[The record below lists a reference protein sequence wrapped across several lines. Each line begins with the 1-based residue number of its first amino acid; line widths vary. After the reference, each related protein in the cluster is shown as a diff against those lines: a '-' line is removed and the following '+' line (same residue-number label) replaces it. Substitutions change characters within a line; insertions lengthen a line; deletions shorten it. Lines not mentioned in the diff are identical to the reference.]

1 MNYREDL
8 RMSVRSV
15 VGRPA
20 ESLLL
25 SLGVALAVGATAA
38 GIALAG
44 RTNEQSRELLSSPRF
59 REIVVAAREDAEEMD
74 LPAQVQTSTELV
86 QLTASDLE
94 ARSVTQ
100 AIQHAYLANRTAFRF
115 GESGF
120 GQGGGQNQGQGGEQN
135 QGQGAQGQGAQGQG
149 TQGQGTQAQGQAP
162 QAGQAAGGQTAGG
175 QSQGGQFQRGQ
186 GGQFQGGQGGQAA
199 AGQIQ
204 RQRGQGQQVQAQGQT
219 QGPGQGQQ
227 AQGRPGQGRQAGQP
241 QQNQAQGQA
250 SEGQQA
256 DAQTNASPAWQPVAA
271 PEGPQP
277 QIEFAEGWEVTP
289 EFFDAWGLTAAQ
301 GDVFQAADV
310 DRGEPLLVLGSAL
323 GATLFEDGEAVG
335 RQVLARNQLYRIIG
349 VLEPSGTEV
358 DDLAIAPARIAAQQ
372 FQGFRGRFA
381 ALRTN
386 LRFMVD
392 DPDQLE
398 QARAQLVN
406 WFDSSHGTGA
416 VAISVPRAEAEATAD
431 RNGRLATVILFLAL
445 SALLIAAVNVT
456 NIFFSRAVR
465 KRRTVGILK
474 AVGAS
479 IRQVFTVFFLEALA
493 IGAVGAAVGLGLS
506 ALLSRLMEETIGFGA
521 LQIGLIVIGVLVS
534 WGIVAVFNVV
544 PASAAA
550 RVPAAE
556 AIRYE

>member
-1 MNYREDL
+1 MKYREDL

-15 VGRPA
+15 IGRPA

-44 RTNEQSRELLSSPRF
+44 RTSEQSRELLSSPRY
-59 REIVVAAREDAEEMD
+59 REIVVAAREDADEMD
-74 LPAQVQTSTELV
+74 LPAQIQTSTEV
-86 QLTASDLE
+86 VMLTAADLE

-100 AIQHAYLANRTAFRF
+100 AIQYAYLANRTGFRF

-120 GQGGGQNQGQGGEQN
+120 GRGGGTQTQG
-135 QGQGAQGQGAQGQG
+135 QGQGAQAQG
-149 TQGQGTQAQGQAP
+149 TQTQAQGTQAQQQGQA
-162 QAGQAAGGQTAGG
+162 G
-175 QSQGGQFQRGQ
+175 QGGQFQRAQGGQFQGAQGAQAGRAGQTQGGQ
-186 GGQFQGGQGGQAA
+186 GGQFQ
-199 AGQIQ
+199 
-204 RQRGQGQQVQAQGQT
+204 RQPGQGQPAGT
-219 QGPGQGQQ
+219 QGQGQQ
-227 AQGRPGQGRQAGQP
+227 AQGQ
-241 QQNQAQGQA
+241 QAQGQQA
-250 SEGQQA
+250 QGQQA
-256 DAQTNASPAWQPVAA
+256 DGQSSASPAWEPVAA

-277 QIEFAEGWEVTP
+277 QIELVEGLEVTP
-289 EFFDAWGLTAAQ
+289 EFFAAWNLAAAE
-301 GDVFQAADV
+301 GDVFQMADLER
-310 DRGEPLLVLGSAL
+310 DEPLLVLGSEL
-323 GATLFEDGEAVG
+323 GATLFEDGESVG

-349 VLEPSGTEV
+349 VLEPSGTEM
-358 DDLAIAPARIAAQQ
+358 DDLAFTPARIAAQQ
-372 FQGFRGRFA
+372 FEGLGGRFR

-392 DPDQLE
+392 DPAQLE
-398 QARAQLVN
+398 QARAQLAN
-406 WFDSSHGTGA
+406 WFDSSHGVGA
-416 VAISVPRAEAEATAD
+416 VAISVPREEAEATSD

-465 KRRTVGILK
+465 KQRSVGILK

-493 IGAVGAAVGLGLS
+493 IGAIGAGVGFGLS

-521 LQIGLIVIGVLVS
+521 LEIGLIVVGVLIS
-534 WGIVAVFNVV
+534 WAIVAVFNVV

>member
-15 VGRPA
+15 IGRPA

-44 RTNEQSRELLSSPRF
+44 RTSEQSQELLSSTRY
-59 REIVVAAREDAEEMD
+59 REIVVAAREDADEMD
-74 LPAQVQTSTELV
+74 LPAQVQTSTELTV
-86 QLTASDLE
+86 LTAADLE

-100 AIQHAYLANRTAFRF
+100 AIQYAYLANRTGFRF

-120 GQGGGQNQGQGGEQN
+120 NRGQGQNQGQNQN
-135 QGQGAQGQGAQGQG
+135 QGTQAQTQGGQGAQGSQPQGQQGGQGAQI
-149 TQGQGTQAQGQAP
+149 
-162 QAGQAAGGQTAGG
+162 
-175 QSQGGQFQRGQ
+175 QRGQ
-186 GGQFQGGQGGQAA
+186 GGQQGAQGGQQGAQGGQASQFQ
-199 AGQIQ
+199 G
-204 RQRGQGQQVQAQGQT
+204 QRGQGQRAQGQRA
-219 QGPGQGQQ
+219 QGQQ
-227 AQGRPGQGRQAGQP
+227 AQGQLA
-241 QQNQAQGQA
+241 
-250 SEGQQA
+250 EGQQA
-256 DAQTNASPAWQPVAA
+256 EARTAATVAA

-277 QIEFAEGWEVTP
+277 QLELVEGLEVSP
-289 EFFDAWGLTAAQ
+289 EFFSAWELVAAAGSLFTTA
-301 GDVFQAADV
+301 DME
-310 DRGEPLLVLGSAL
+310 RGEPILVLGSEI
-323 GATLFEDGEAVG
+323 GATLFEDGESVG
-335 RQVLARNQLYRIIG
+335 RQVLARNQLYRITG
-349 VLEPSGTEV
+349 VLEPSGTEM
-358 DDLAIAPARIAAQQ
+358 DELAFTPARILSSQ
-372 FQGFRGRFA
+372 FQGSRWG

-386 LRFMVD
+386 LRFTVE
-392 DPDQLE
+392 DPADLDE
-398 QARAQLVN
+398 ARAQLVN
-406 WFDSSHGTGA
+406 WFDSAYGMGA
-416 VAISVPRAEAEATAD
+416 VAISIPREEAEATTD

-465 KRRTVGILK
+465 KRRSVGILK

-493 IGAVGAAVGLGLS
+493 IGAVGAGVGFGLS

-521 LQIGLIVIGVLVS
+521 LQIGLIVVGVLAS
-534 WGIVAVFNVV
+534 WAIVAVFNVV

-550 RVPAAE
+550 RTPAAE

>member
-86 QLTASDLE
+86 QLTAADLE

-100 AIQHAYLANRTAFRF
+100 AIQYGYLANRTGFRF
-115 GESGF
+115 GESGL
-120 GQGGGQNQGQGGEQN
+120 GQGGGQN

-149 TQGQGTQAQGQAP
+149 AQGQGTQAQGQAP
-162 QAGQAAGGQTAGG
+162 QDGQAASG
-175 QSQGGQFQRGQ
+175 QSGGGQ

-199 AGQIQ
+199 GGQFQ
-204 RQRGQGQQVQAQGQT
+204 RQPGQGQQVQAQGQT

-227 AQGRPGQGRQAGQP
+227 AQGQPGQGRQAGQP
-241 QQNQAQGQA
+241 QQNQAQGQE
-250 SEGQQA
+250 SQGRQA

-277 QIEFAEGWEVTP
+277 QIEFVEGWEVTP

-310 DRGEPLLVLGSAL
+310 DRGEPLLVLGSTL
-323 GATLFEDGEAVG
+323 GATLFEDGQAVG
-335 RQVLARNQLYRIIG
+335 RHVLARNQLYRIIG

-358 DDLAIAPARIAAQQ
+358 DDLAIEPARIAAQQ
-372 FQGFRGRFA
+372 FQGFRARFA

-465 KRRTVGILK
+465 KRRSVGILK

-479 IRQVFTVFFLEALA
+479 IRQVFTVFFLEALV

>member
-15 VGRPA
+15 IGRPA

-44 RTNEQSRELLSSPRF
+44 RTNEQSRELLSAPRF
-59 REIVVAAREDAEEMD
+59 REIVVAAREDADEMD
-74 LPAQVQTSTELV
+74 LPAQVQTSTEV
-86 QLTASDLE
+86 SILTAADLE

-100 AIQHAYLANRTAFRF
+100 AIQYAYLANRTGFWF

-120 GQGGGQNQGQGGEQN
+120 RQGGGGQNQSEGQNQGQGT
-135 QGQGAQGQGAQGQG
+135 QGQGAQGQG
-149 TQGQGTQAQGQAP
+149 TQTQTQAQS
-162 QAGQAAGGQTAGG
+162 QAGQGGQASSG
-175 QSQGGQFQRGQ
+175 QSQGGQAARQ
-186 GGQFQGGQGGQAA
+186 GQGGQAA
-199 AGQIQ
+199 GSQFQ
-204 RQRGQGQQVQAQGQT
+204 RQPGQGQQVQAQGQT
-219 QGPGQGQQ
+219 QGQGQGQQ
-227 AQGRPGQGRQAGQP
+227 AQG
-241 QQNQAQGQA
+241 
-250 SEGQQA
+250 QQA
-256 DAQTNASPAWQPVAA
+256 DASTAASPERVAA

-277 QIEFAEGWEVTP
+277 QIDFVEGWEVTP
-289 EFFDAWGLTAAQ
+289 EFFAAWGLAAAE
-301 GDVFQAADV
+301 GDVFQASDV
-310 DRGEPLLVLGSAL
+310 DRGEPLLVLGSTL
-323 GATLFEDGEAVG
+323 GATLFEDGESVG
-335 RQVLARNQLYRIIG
+335 RQVLSRNQLYRIIG

-358 DDLAIAPARIAAQQ
+358 DSLAFAPAVIAAGQ
-372 FQGFRGRFA
+372 FQGFGGRFR

-386 LRFMVD
+386 LRFMVE

-398 QARAQLVN
+398 EARAQLVN
-406 WFDSSHGTGA
+406 WFDSSHGVGA
-416 VAISVPRAEAEATAD
+416 VAISVPREEAEATAD

-493 IGAVGAAVGLGLS
+493 IGAVGAVVGLGLS

-521 LQIGLIVIGVLVS
+521 LQIGLIVVGVLVS

>member
-15 VGRPA
+15 IGRPA

-44 RTNEQSRELLSSPRF
+44 RTNEQSRELLSSPRY
-59 REIVVAAREDAEEMD
+59 REIVVAAREDADEMD
-74 LPAQVQTSTELV
+74 LPAQVQTSTEV
-86 QLTASDLE
+86 SILTAVDLE

-100 AIQHAYLANRTAFRF
+100 AIQYAYLANRTGFWF

-120 GQGGGQNQGQGGEQN
+120 RQGGGQNQSEGQN
-135 QGQGAQGQGAQGQG
+135 QGQGTQGQGAQGQG
-149 TQGQGTQAQGQAP
+149 TQTQTQTQTQGQAGQGG
-162 QAGQAAGGQTAGG
+162 QASSGQSRGGQAAQQGQGGQAAGGQ
-175 QSQGGQFQRGQ
+175 FQR
-186 GGQFQGGQGGQAA
+186 
-199 AGQIQ
+199 
-204 RQRGQGQQVQAQGQT
+204 RPGQGQQVQAQGQT
-219 QGPGQGQQ
+219 QGQQAQDQQAQDQQAQGQQ
-227 AQGRPGQGRQAGQP
+227 AQGQ
-241 QQNQAQGQA
+241 QAQ
-250 SEGQQA
+250 GQQA
-256 DAQTNASPAWQPVAA
+256 DASTAASPERVAPPA
-271 PEGPQP
+271 GPQP
-277 QIEFAEGWEVTP
+277 QIDFVEGWEVTP
-289 EFFDAWGLTAAQ
+289 EFFAAWGLAAAE
-301 GDVFQAADV
+301 GDVFQASDV
-310 DRGEPLLVLGSAL
+310 DRGEPLLVLGSTL
-323 GATLFEDGEAVG
+323 GATLFEDGESVG
-335 RQVLARNQLYRIIG
+335 RQVLSRNQLYRIIG

-358 DDLAIAPARIAAQQ
+358 DSLAFSPAVIAAGQ
-372 FQGFRGRFA
+372 FQGFGGRFR

-386 LRFMVD
+386 LRFMVE

-398 QARAQLVN
+398 EARAQLVN
-406 WFDSSHGTGA
+406 WFDSSHGVGA
-416 VAISVPRAEAEATAD
+416 VAISVPREEAEATAD

-521 LQIGLIVIGVLVS
+521 LQIGLIVVGVLVS

>member
-1 MNYREDL
+1 M
-8 RMSVRSV
+8 
-15 VGRPA
+15 
-20 ESLLL
+20 
-25 SLGVALAVGATAA
+25 
-38 GIALAG
+38 
-44 RTNEQSRELLSSPRF
+44 
-59 REIVVAAREDAEEMD
+59 
-74 LPAQVQTSTELV
+74 
-86 QLTASDLE
+86 
-94 ARSVTQ
+94 
-100 AIQHAYLANRTAFRF
+100 
-115 GESGF
+115 
-120 GQGGGQNQGQGGEQN
+120 
-135 QGQGAQGQGAQGQG
+135 
-149 TQGQGTQAQGQAP
+149 
-162 QAGQAAGGQTAGG
+162 
-175 QSQGGQFQRGQ
+175 
-186 GGQFQGGQGGQAA
+186 
-199 AGQIQ
+199 
-204 RQRGQGQQVQAQGQT
+204 
-219 QGPGQGQQ
+219 
-227 AQGRPGQGRQAGQP
+227 
-241 QQNQAQGQA
+241 
-250 SEGQQA
+250 
-256 DAQTNASPAWQPVAA
+256 
-271 PEGPQP
+271 
-277 QIEFAEGWEVTP
+277 EGWEVTP
-289 EFFDAWGLTAAQ
+289 EFFDAWGLTAAE

-310 DRGEPLLVLGSAL
+310 DRGEPLLVLGSTL

-349 VLEPSGTEV
+349 VLEPSGTDV
-358 DDLAIAPARIAAQQ
+358 DELALTPALIAAEQ

-392 DPDQLE
+392 DPEQLE
-398 QARAQLVN
+398 EARAQLTN
-406 WFDSSHGTGA
+406 WFDSSHGAGA

-479 IRQVFTVFFLEALA
+479 IRQVFTVFFLEAMA

-521 LQIGLIVIGVLVS
+521 LQIGLIVVGVLAS

>member
-44 RTNEQSRELLSSPRF
+44 RTAEQSNELLSSPRY
-59 REIVVAAREDAEEMD
+59 REIVVAAREDADEMD
-74 LPAQVQTSTELV
+74 LPAQVQTSTEV
-86 QLTASDLE
+86 SILTAADLE

-100 AIQHAYLANRTAFRF
+100 AIGYAYLANRTGFWF
-115 GESGF
+115 GDSGF
-120 GQGGGQNQGQGGEQN
+120 GQRGGGQNQGQGG
-135 QGQGAQGQGAQGQG
+135 QGQG
-149 TQGQGTQAQGQAP
+149 TQTQGTDPGQQS
-162 QAGQAAGGQTAGG
+162 QAGQSNQAA
-175 QSQGGQFQRGQ
+175 GGQFQRGQ
-186 GGQFQGGQGGQAA
+186 GGQATQQGQGGQFQRQGGQAQGGQAA
-199 AGQIQ
+199 
-204 RQRGQGQQVQAQGQT
+204 QRGQLQRQ
-219 QGPGQGQQ
+219 PGQGQQ
-227 AQGRPGQGRQAGQP
+227 AQAGQGQ
-241 QQNQAQGQA
+241 QAQ
-250 SEGQQA
+250 GQQA
-256 DAQTNASPAWQPVAA
+256 DAGTAASPAWQPVAP

-277 QIEFAEGWEVTP
+277 QIEFVEGWEVTP
-289 EFFDAWGLTAAQ
+289 EFFKAWGLAAAE
-301 GDVFQAADV
+301 GDVFQAADL
-310 DRGEPLLVLGSAL
+310 DRGEPLLVLGSTL
-323 GATLFEDGEAVG
+323 GATLFEDGESVG
-335 RQVLARNQLYRIIG
+335 RQVLSRNQLYRIIG

-358 DDLAIAPARIAAQQ
+358 DSLAFAPAVIAAEQ
-372 FQGFRGRFA
+372 FQGFRGRFR

-398 QARAQLVN
+398 EARAQLAN
-406 WFDSSHGTGA
+406 WFDSAHGVGA
-416 VAISVPRAEAEATAD
+416 VAISVPREEAEATAD

-479 IRQVFTVFFLEALA
+479 IRQVFTVFFLEAMA

-521 LQIGLIVIGVLVS
+521 LQIGLIVVGVLVS

>member
-15 VGRPA
+15 IGRPA

-44 RTNEQSRELLSSPRF
+44 RTNEQSRELLASPRY
-59 REIVVAAREDAEEMD
+59 REIVVAAREDADEMD
-74 LPAQVQTSTELV
+74 LPAQVQTTTEAVL
-86 QLTASDLE
+86 LTAADLE

-100 AIQHAYLANRTAFRF
+100 AIQYAYLANRTGFWF
-115 GESGF
+115 GETGL
-120 GQGGGQNQGQGGEQN
+120 GRGGAQ
-135 QGQGAQGQGAQGQG
+135 QGQGAQAQSSQ
-149 TQGQGTQAQGQAP
+149 TQAQEQGSQQGQPA
-162 QAGQAAGGQTAGG
+162 QAAGGG
-175 QSQGGQFQRGQ
+175 QAASGQFQRQ
-186 GGQFQGGQGGQAA
+186 
-199 AGQIQ
+199 
-204 RQRGQGQQVQAQGQT
+204 
-219 QGPGQGQQ
+219 PGQEQQ
-227 AQGRPGQGRQAGQP
+227 SQA
-241 QQNQAQGQA
+241 NQEQDG
-250 SEGQQA
+250 QA
-256 DAQTNASPAWQPVAA
+256 DAQRSASPDGQRAVA

-277 QIEFAEGWEVTP
+277 QIDFVEGWEVTP
-289 EFFDAWGLTAAQ
+289 EFFTAWGLTAAE
-301 GDVFQAADV
+301 GDVFQAADL
-310 DRGEPLLVLGSAL
+310 DRGEPLLVLGSTL
-323 GATLFEDGEAVG
+323 GATLFEDGQAVG
-335 RQVLARNQLYRIIG
+335 RQVLSRNQLYRIVG
-349 VLEPSGTEV
+349 VLAPSGTEA
-358 DDLAIAPARIAAQQ
+358 DSLAFTAARIAGDQLLT
-372 FQGFRGRFA
+372 GRFGG
-381 ALRTN
+381 LRTN

-392 DPDQLE
+392 HPDQLE
-398 QARAQLVN
+398 QARAQLAN
-406 WFDSSHGTGA
+406 WFDSSHGVGA
-416 VAISVPRAEAEATAD
+416 VAISVPREEAEATAD

>member
-15 VGRPA
+15 IGRPA

-44 RTNEQSRELLSSPRF
+44 RTNEQSRELLSAPRY
-59 REIVVAAREDAEEMD
+59 REIVVAAREDADEMD
-74 LPAQVQTSTELV
+74 LPAQVQTSTEV
-86 QLTASDLE
+86 SILTAADLE

-100 AIQHAYLANRTAFRF
+100 AIQYAYLANRTGFWF

-120 GQGGGQNQGQGGEQN
+120 RQGRGQNEGQN
-135 QGQGAQGQGAQGQG
+135 AQGQNAQGQG
-149 TQGQGTQAQGQAP
+149 TQTQAQS
-162 QAGQAAGGQTAGG
+162 QAGQGGQASSG
-175 QSQGGQFQRGQ
+175 QSQGGQAARQ
-186 GGQFQGGQGGQAA
+186 GQGGQA
-199 AGQIQ
+199 GQ
-204 RQRGQGQQVQAQGQT
+204 RQPGQGQQVQAQGQAQGQT
-219 QGPGQGQQ
+219 QGQGQGQQ
-227 AQGRPGQGRQAGQP
+227 AQA
-241 QQNQAQGQA
+241 QNAQ
-250 SEGQQA
+250 GQQA
-256 DAQTNASPAWQPVAA
+256 DASTAASPEVVAP

-277 QIEFAEGWEVTP
+277 QIDFVEGWEVTP
-289 EFFDAWGLTAAQ
+289 EFFAAWGLAAAE
-301 GDVFQAADV
+301 GDVFQASDV
-310 DRGEPLLVLGSAL
+310 DRGEPLLVLGSTL
-323 GATLFEDGEAVG
+323 GATLFEDGESVG
-335 RQVLARNQLYRIIG
+335 RQVLSRNQLYRIIG

-358 DDLAIAPARIAAQQ
+358 DSLAFSPAVIAAGQ
-372 FQGFRGRFA
+372 FQGFGGRFR

-386 LRFMVD
+386 LRFMVE

-398 QARAQLVN
+398 EARAQLVN
-406 WFDSSHGTGA
+406 WFDSSHGVGA
-416 VAISVPRAEAEATAD
+416 VAISVPREEAEATAD

-521 LQIGLIVIGVLVS
+521 LQIGLIVVGVLVS